1 MIRDVA
7 MPASASAASVF
18 SSQCFATVR
27 SVTMAVRAPG
37 RNAAMRAPSDGST
50 SRPMTMS

>member
-1 MIRDVA
+1 MIRDEA
-7 MPASASAASVF
+7 MPASDSEASVC
-18 SSQCFATVR
+18 SSQCLATVR

-37 RNAAMRAPSDGST
+37 RSAATRPPSDGST

>member
-1 MIRDVA
+1 MMRDVA
-7 MPASASAASVF
+7 MPASASEASVF
-18 SSQCFATVR
+18 SNQCLATLR

-37 RNAAMRAPSDGST
+37 RNAATRPPSDCST

>member
-1 MIRDVA
+1 
-7 MPASASAASVF
+7 MPASASEASVC
-18 SSQCFATVR
+18 SSQCFATLR